1 MIIITN
7 TNNKNN
13 TNKMSPRMNNS
24 YNFTNHTNNEHIDTI
39 DIYNNDE
46 NDDDDDANVYDADEE
61 GPTKYNIVL
70 CEIYHNM
77 HGNNENL
84 FYNYL
89 TISRFKTFDVD
100 EINEVADFYNSQY
113 GIIENKSELSPIR
126 NFENI
131 ISRENYI
138 KPEIAKHI
146 VLASGHSICIL
157 KTFWLKIV
165 QRCWKNIFRIR
176 KNILQMRCN
185 LVSLVYREINGYWPA
200 SCANLP
206 EFRGMLSPLRNI

>member
-1 MIIITN
+1 MNIITN

-24 YNFTNHTNNEHIDTI
+24 DNFNNHTNNEHIDTI
-39 DIYNNDE
+39 DIYNNHE
-46 NDDDDDANVYDADEE
+46 NDDDDANVYDTYEA

-89 TISRFKTFDVD
+89 TISRFKTFDID
-100 EINEVADFYNSQY
+100 EINEIAEFYNSHY

-126 NFENI
+126 NFQNI

-157 KTFWLKIV
+157 KTFWLKIF

-185 LVSLVYREINGYWPA
+185 LDSLVYREINGDWPER
-200 SCANLP
+200 CANMP
-206 EFRGMLSPLRNI
+206 QFRGMLSSLRNI

>member
-1 MIIITN
+1 
-7 TNNKNN
+7 
-13 TNKMSPRMNNS
+13 MSPRMNNS
-24 YNFTNHTNNEHIDTI
+24 DNFNNQNEYIGTI
-39 DIYNNDE
+39 DINNNDHDY
-46 NDDDDDANVYDADEE
+46 DDNDDANVYDTYEE

-89 TISRFKTFDVD
+89 TISRFKTFDID
-100 EINEVADFYNSQY
+100 EINEIAEFYNSHY
-113 GIIENKSELSPIR
+113 GDIENKSELSPIR
-126 NFENI
+126 NFQNI

-165 QRCWKNIFRIR
+165 QRCWKNIFNKR
-176 KNILQMRCN
+176 KDILQKRCQPS
-185 LVSLVYREINGYWPA
+185 SLRFREINGRWPD

-206 EFRGMLSPLRNI
+206 TLRGILSSLKNV

>member
-1 MIIITN
+1 
-7 TNNKNN
+7 
-13 TNKMSPRMNNS
+13 MNNS
-24 YNFTNHTNNEHIDTI
+24 DNFNNQNEYIGTI
-39 DIYNNDE
+39 DINNNDYDY
-46 NDDDDDANVYDADEE
+46 DDNDDANVYDTYEA

-89 TISRFKTFDVD
+89 TISRFKTFDID
-100 EINEVADFYNSQY
+100 EINEIAEFYNSHY
-113 GIIENKSELSPIR
+113 GDIENKSELSPIR
-126 NFENI
+126 NFQNI

-165 QRCWKNIFRIR
+165 QRCWKNIFNKR
-176 KNILQMRCN
+176 KDILHTRCQPS
-185 LVSLVYREINGYWPA
+185 SLRFREINGRWPD

-206 EFRGMLSPLRNI
+206 TLRGMLSSLRNV

>member
-1 MIIITN
+1 
-7 TNNKNN
+7 
-13 TNKMSPRMNNS
+13 MNNS
-24 YNFTNHTNNEHIDTI
+24 DNFNNQNEYIGTI
-39 DIYNNDE
+39 DINNNDHDY
-46 NDDDDDANVYDADEE
+46 DDNDDANVYDTYEE

-89 TISRFKTFDVD
+89 TISRFKTFDID
-100 EINEVADFYNSQY
+100 EINEIAEFYNSHY
-113 GIIENKSELSPIR
+113 GDIENKSELSPIR
-126 NFENI
+126 NFQNI

-165 QRCWKNIFRIR
+165 QRCWKNIFNKR
-176 KNILQMRCN
+176 KDILQKRCQPS
-185 LVSLVYREINGYWPA
+185 SLRFREINGRWPD

-206 EFRGMLSPLRNI
+206 TLRGILSSLKNV

>member
-1 MIIITN
+1 
-7 TNNKNN
+7 
-13 TNKMSPRMNNS
+13 MSPRMNNS
-24 YNFTNHTNNEHIDTI
+24 DNFNNQNEYIGTI
-39 DIYNNDE
+39 DINNNDHDY
-46 NDDDDDANVYDADEE
+46 DDNDDANVYDTYEE

-89 TISRFKTFDVD
+89 TISRFKTFDID
-100 EINEVADFYNSQY
+100 EINEIAEFYNSHY
-113 GIIENKSELSPIR
+113 GDIENKSELSPIR
-126 NFENI
+126 NFQNI

-165 QRCWKNIFRIR
+165 QRCWKNIFNKR
-176 KNILQMRCN
+176 KDILQKRCQPS
-185 LVSLVYREINGYWPA
+185 SLRFREINGRWPD

-206 EFRGMLSPLRNI
+206 TLRGMLSSLKNV

>member
-1 MIIITN
+1 
-7 TNNKNN
+7 
-13 TNKMSPRMNNS
+13 MSPRMNNS
-24 YNFTNHTNNEHIDTI
+24 DNFNNQNEYIGII
-39 DIYNNDE
+39 DINNNVHDYND
-46 NDDDDDANVYDADEE
+46 NDDNDDANIYDTYEA

-89 TISRFKTFDVD
+89 TISRFKTFDID
-100 EINEVADFYNSQY
+100 EINEIAEFYNSHY
-113 GIIENKSELSPIR
+113 GDIENKSELSPIR
-126 NFENI
+126 NFQNI

-146 VLASGHSICIL
+146 ILASGHSICIL

-165 QRCWKNIFRIR
+165 QRCWKNIFNKR
-176 KNILQMRCN
+176 KDILQKRCQPS
-185 LVSLVYREINGYWPA
+185 SLRFREINGRWPD

-206 EFRGMLSPLRNI
+206 TLRGMLSSLKNV

>member
-1 MIIITN
+1 
-7 TNNKNN
+7 
-13 TNKMSPRMNNS
+13 MSPRMNNS
-24 YNFTNHTNNEHIDTI
+24 DNFNNQNEYIGTI
-39 DIYNNDE
+39 DINNNDHDY
-46 NDDDDDANVYDADEE
+46 DDNDDANVYDTYEA

-89 TISRFKTFDVD
+89 TISRFKTFDID
-100 EINEVADFYNSQY
+100 EINEIAEFYNSHY
-113 GIIENKSELSPIR
+113 GDIENKSELSPIR
-126 NFENI
+126 NFQNI

-165 QRCWKNIFRIR
+165 QRCWKNIFNKR
-176 KNILQMRCN
+176 KDILQKRCQPS
-185 LVSLVYREINGYWPA
+185 SLRFREINGRWPD

-206 EFRGMLSPLRNI
+206 TLRGILSSLKNV

>member
-1 MIIITN
+1 
-7 TNNKNN
+7 
-13 TNKMSPRMNNS
+13 MSPRMNNS
-24 YNFTNHTNNEHIDTI
+24 DNFNNQNEYIGTI
-39 DIYNNDE
+39 VINNNDHD
-46 NDDDDDANVYDADEE
+46 NDDNDDNYDANVYDTYEA

-89 TISRFKTFDVD
+89 TISRFKTFDID
-100 EINEVADFYNSQY
+100 EINEIAEFYNSHY
-113 GIIENKSELSPIR
+113 GDIENKSELSPIR
-126 NFENI
+126 NFQNI

-165 QRCWKNIFRIR
+165 QRCWKNIFNKR
-176 KNILQMRCN
+176 KDILHTRCQPS
-185 LVSLVYREINGYWPA
+185 SLRFREINGRWPD

-206 EFRGMLSPLRNI
+206 TLRGMLSSLRNV

>member
-1 MIIITN
+1 
-7 TNNKNN
+7 
-13 TNKMSPRMNNS
+13 MSPRMNNS
-24 YNFTNHTNNEHIDTI
+24 YNFNNQNEYIGTI
-39 DIYNNDE
+39 DINNNDHDY
-46 NDDDDDANVYDADEE
+46 DDNDDANIYDTYEAS
-61 GPTKYNIVL
+61 PTKYNIVL

-89 TISRFKTFDVD
+89 TISRFKTFDID
-100 EINEVADFYNSQY
+100 EINEIAEFYNSHY
-113 GIIENKSELSPIR
+113 GDIENKSELSPIR
-126 NFENI
+126 NFQNI

-146 VLASGHSICIL
+146 LLASGHSICIL

-165 QRCWKNIFRIR
+165 QRCWKNIFNKR
-176 KNILQMRCN
+176 KNILQMRCQPR
-185 LVSLVYREINGYWPA
+185 SLRFREINGCWSD

-206 EFRGMLSPLRNI
+206 TLRGMLSSLKNI

>member
-1 MIIITN
+1 LNIITN

-24 YNFTNHTNNEHIDTI
+24 DNFNNHTNNEHIDTI
-39 DIYNNDE
+39 DIYNNHE
-46 NDDDDDANVYDADEE
+46 NDDDDANVYDTYEA

-89 TISRFKTFDVD
+89 TISRFKTFDID
-100 EINEVADFYNSQY
+100 EINEIAEFYNSHY

-126 NFENI
+126 NFQNI

-157 KTFWLKIV
+157 KTFWLKIF

-185 LVSLVYREINGYWPA
+185 LDSLVYREINGDWPER
-200 SCANLP
+200 CANMP
-206 EFRGMLSPLRNI
+206 QFRGMLSSLRNI

>member
-1 MIIITN
+1 
-7 TNNKNN
+7 
-13 TNKMSPRMNNS
+13 MSPRMNNS
-24 YNFTNHTNNEHIDTI
+24 DNFNNQNEYIGTI
-39 DIYNNDE
+39 DINNNDHDY
-46 NDDDDDANVYDADEE
+46 DDNDDANVYDTYEE

-70 CEIYHNM
+70 CEIYHNK

-89 TISRFKTFDVD
+89 TISRFKTFDID
-100 EINEVADFYNSQY
+100 EINEIAEFYNSHY
-113 GIIENKSELSPIR
+113 GDIENKSELSPIR
-126 NFENI
+126 NFQNI

-165 QRCWKNIFRIR
+165 QRCWKNIFNKR
-176 KNILQMRCN
+176 KDILQKRCQPS
-185 LVSLVYREINGYWPA
+185 SLRFREINGRWPD

-206 EFRGMLSPLRNI
+206 TLRGILSSLKNN

>member
-7 TNNKNN
+7 NNNN
-13 TNKMSPRMNNS
+13 NNKMSPRMNNS
-24 YNFTNHTNNEHIDTI
+24 DNSNTNNEYIDTI
-39 DIYNNDE
+39 DIYNNDD
-46 NDDDDDANVYDADEE
+46 NDNDNDNNVYDSDEA

-70 CEIYHNM
+70 CEIYHNL

-89 TISRFKTFDVD
+89 TISRFKTFDID
-100 EINEVADFYNSQY
+100 EINEVADFYNSHY
-113 GIIENKSELSPIR
+113 GVIENKSELSPIR
-126 NFENI
+126 NFQNI

-146 VLASGHSICIL
+146 LLASGHSICIL

-165 QRCWKNIFRIR
+165 QRCWKNIFNKR
-176 KNILQMRCN
+176 KDILQKRCN
-185 LVSLVYREINGYWPA
+185 LVSLKYREINGCWPA

-206 EFRGMLSPLRNI
+206 TLRGMLNSLMNV

>member
-61 GPTKYNIVL
+61 GPTKFNIVL

-100 EINEVADFYNSQY
+100 EIN
-113 GIIENKSELSPIR
+113 
-126 NFENI
+126 FENI

-138 KPEIAKHI
+138 KPEIAKNI

>member
-1 MIIITN
+1 
-7 TNNKNN
+7 
-13 TNKMSPRMNNS
+13 MSPRMNNS
-24 YNFTNHTNNEHIDTI
+24 DNFNNQNEYIGTI
-39 DIYNNDE
+39 DINNNDHDY
-46 NDDDDDANVYDADEE
+46 DDNDDANVYDTYEV

-89 TISRFKTFDVD
+89 TISRFKTFDID
-100 EINEVADFYNSQY
+100 EINEIAEFYNSHY
-113 GIIENKSELSPIR
+113 GDIENKSELSPIR
-126 NFENI
+126 NFQNI

-165 QRCWKNIFRIR
+165 QRCWKNIFNKR
-176 KNILQMRCN
+176 KDILQTRCQPS
-185 LVSLVYREINGYWPA
+185 SLRFREINGRWPD

-206 EFRGMLSPLRNI
+206 TLRGMLSSLRNV

>member
-1 MIIITN
+1 
-7 TNNKNN
+7 
-13 TNKMSPRMNNS
+13 MNNS
-24 YNFTNHTNNEHIDTI
+24 DNFNNHTNNEHIDTI
-39 DIYNNDE
+39 DIYNNHE
-46 NDDDDDANVYDADEE
+46 NDDDDDNVYDADEE

-77 HGNNENL
+77 HGNNKNL

-89 TISRFKTFDVD
+89 TISRFKTFDID

-113 GIIENKSELSPIR
+113 GNIENKSELSPIR

-157 KTFWLKIV
+157 KTFWLKIF

-176 KNILQMRCN
+176 KNILQMRCK
-185 LVSLVYREINGYWPA
+185 LVSLVYREYHGYWPA
-200 SCANLP
+200 SCANMP
-206 EFRGMLSPLRNI
+206 QFRGMLSSLRNI

>member
-1 MIIITN
+1 
-7 TNNKNN
+7 
-13 TNKMSPRMNNS
+13 MSPRMNNS
-24 YNFTNHTNNEHIDTI
+24 DNFNNQNEYIGTI
-39 DIYNNDE
+39 DINNNDYDY
-46 NDDDDDANVYDADEE
+46 DDNDDANVYDTYEA

-89 TISRFKTFDVD
+89 TISRFKTFDID
-100 EINEVADFYNSQY
+100 EINEIAEFYNSHY
-113 GIIENKSELSPIR
+113 GDIENKSELSPIR
-126 NFENI
+126 NFQNI

-165 QRCWKNIFRIR
+165 QRCWKNIFNKR
-176 KNILQMRCN
+176 KDILHTRCQPS
-185 LVSLVYREINGYWPA
+185 SLRFREINGRWPD

-206 EFRGMLSPLRNI
+206 TLRGMLSSLRNV